1 MNWTPV
7 RIHTESPSHNHT
19 QHPASDQLT
28 ARIHGVHGRICCGC
42 RAARWAPRG
51 RAIGL
56 CRVGSAGMLSAR
68 SLCSLLLRVP
78 PPSVLAPHSHHLHPT
93 TAPSTGQFLGGPN
106 NQPIYFAGTDPRQPG
121 FPPPEDENDVGTP
134 RDQWE
139 LAYGPLDLYDLLGPN
154 HF

>member
-1 MNWTPV
+1 MAAFAAAAV
-7 RIHTESPSHNHT
+7 
-19 QHPASDQLT
+19 
-28 ARIHGVHGRICCGC
+28 G
-42 RAARWAPRG
+42 AARARHWPLPRRQRG
-51 RAIGL
+51 HPQRSQPLLA
-56 CRVGSAGMLSAR
+56 SAAR
-68 SLCSLLLRVP
+68 S

-93 TAPSTGQFLGGPN
+93 TAPSTGQYLGGPN

-139 LAYGPLDLYDLLGPN
+139 LALGPLDLYDLLGPN